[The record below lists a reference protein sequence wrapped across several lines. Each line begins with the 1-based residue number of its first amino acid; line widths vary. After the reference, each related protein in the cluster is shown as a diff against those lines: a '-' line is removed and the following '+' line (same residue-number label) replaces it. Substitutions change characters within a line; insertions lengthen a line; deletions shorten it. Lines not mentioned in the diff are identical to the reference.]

1 MLFAARQPFP
11 PFGGNVSEAAL
22 EADSMH
28 EAVIVE
34 AVRTPM
40 GRRNGKLR
48 GYHPVVLG
56 SMVLKELIARAGV
69 DPAQVE
75 DVVFGCVMQTG
86 EQALN
91 IGRNAWLAAGFPVE
105 TPATT
110 VDRQCGSSQQ
120 AIHFAANLIQS
131 GVAEVTIAG
140 GVESMTRVPMGST
153 VTQGPG
159 IPFPPELTEL
169 YDLVPQGI
177 SAELMARKYGISR
190 QAMDEFSVE
199 SHHRAHEASEK
210 GYFAS
215 QLLPVD
221 ISNGRP
227 EMFSQDEG
235 IRANANYQATAALQ
249 PAFNPEHSI
258 TAGNSSQISD
268 GAAAVLLMS
277 LEKAKQLGIKPR
289 ARIRAQAVVGTDP
302 VLMLE
307 GPIPG
312 TAAVLKKAGLE
323 LHSIDL
329 FEVNEAF
336 ASVVLA
342 WQKETGA
349 DLKKTN
355 VNGGAIAVGHPLGAS
370 GAILMNRLLYE
381 LERRDLRYG
390 LETMCC
396 GGGLGTATI
405 IDREVE

>member
-1 MLFAARQPFP
+1 MRE
-11 PFGGNVSEAAL
+11 V
-22 EADSMH
+22 
-28 EAVIVE
+28 VIVE
-34 AVRTPM
+34 AVRTPI
-40 GRRNGKLR
+40 GRRNGKLKDM
-48 GYHPVVLG
+48 HPVVLG
-56 SMVLKELIARAGV
+56 SLVLKELVRRAGIA
-69 DPAQVE
+69 PEQVE
-75 DVVFGCVMQTG
+75 DVVFGCVTQVG
-86 EQALN
+86 EQSLN
-91 IGRNAWLAAGFPVE
+91 IARSAWLTADFPVT

-131 GVAEVTIAG
+131 GVCDITIAG
-140 GVESMTRVPMGST
+140 GVEAMSRVPMGSNA
-153 VTQGPG
+153 VSPG
-159 IPFPPELTEL
+159 TPFPPELMEL

-190 QAMDEFSVE
+190 RQMDEFGVR
-199 SHHRAHEASEK
+199 SHHLAHEAAEK
-210 GYFAS
+210 GHFKS
-215 QLLPVD
+215 QLLPVE
-221 ISNGRP
+221 ISLDGNGHH
-227 EMFSQDEG
+227 ELFSKDEG
-235 IRANANYQATAALQ
+235 IRANANYEATAALQ

-277 LEKAKQLGIKPR
+277 LEKAKQLGLKPR

-312 TAAVLKKAGLE
+312 TAAVLKRAGLD
-323 LHSIDL
+323 LKSIDL

-349 DLKKTN
+349 DMDKTN

-405 IDREVE
+405 IDRVVE

>member
-1 MLFAARQPFP
+1 MR
-11 PFGGNVSEAAL
+11 
-22 EADSMH
+22 

-34 AVRTPM
+34 AVRTPI
-40 GRRNGKLR
+40 GRRNGKLKDV
-48 GYHPVVLG
+48 HPVVLG
-56 SMVLKELIARAGV
+56 SLVLKEVVRRAGIEPGVV
-69 DPAQVE
+69 D
-75 DVVFGCVMQTG
+75 DVVFGCVSQVG
-86 EQALN
+86 EQSLN
-91 IGRNAWLAAGFPVE
+91 VGRNAWLTAGFPVT

-120 AIHFAANLIQS
+120 ALHFAANLIQS
-131 GVAEVTIAG
+131 GVCDITIAG
-140 GVESMTRVPMGST
+140 GVESMTRVPMGANA
-153 VTQGPG
+153 VQPG
-159 IPFPPELTEL
+159 TPFPPELLEL

-177 SAELMARKYGISR
+177 SAELMARKYGVSR

-199 SHHRAHEASEK
+199 SHRRAHEATEK
-210 GYFAS
+210 GYMRS
-215 QLLPVD
+215 QIMPVD
-221 ISNGRP
+221 ISNGQT
-227 EMFSQDEG
+227 EVFSRDEG
-235 IRANANYQATAALQ
+235 IRANASYEATSALQ

-268 GAAAVLLMS
+268 GAAAILLMS
-277 LEKAKQLGIKPR
+277 LDKAKELGLKPR
-289 ARIRAQAVVGTDP
+289 ARIRAMAVVGTDP

-312 TAAVLKKAGLE
+312 TAAVLKRAGLE
-323 LHSIDL
+323 LSSIDL

-349 DLKKTN
+349 DLAKTN

-370 GAILMNRLLYE
+370 GAVLMTRLLHE
-381 LERRDLRYG
+381 LERREGRYG

-405 IDREVE
+405 IDRVVE

>member
-1 MLFAARQPFP
+1 M
-11 PFGGNVSEAAL
+11 GEV
-22 EADSMH
+22 
-28 EAVIVE
+28 VIVE
-34 AVRTPM
+34 AVRTPI
-40 GRRNGKLR
+40 GRRNGKLKDT
-48 GYHPVVLG
+48 HPVVLG
-56 SMVLKELIARAGV
+56 SLVLREVVRRAGIEPGQV
-69 DPAQVE
+69 D
-75 DVVFGCVMQTG
+75 DVVFGCVSQVG
-86 EQALN
+86 EQSLN
-91 IGRNAWLAAGFPVE
+91 VGRNAWLTAGFPVT

-131 GVAEVTIAG
+131 GVCDITIAG
-140 GVESMTRVPMGST
+140 GVESMSRVPMGSNA
-153 VTQGPG
+153 VSPG
-159 IPFPPELTEL
+159 VPFPPELMEL

-190 QAMDEFSVE
+190 KAMDEFSVE
-199 SHHRAHEASEK
+199 SHHRAHEATEK
-210 GYFAS
+210 GYFKS
-215 QLLPVD
+215 QLLPIEVSLD
-221 ISNGRP
+221 GNGQHDLFNR
-227 EMFSQDEG
+227 DEG
-235 IRANANYQATAALQ
+235 IRANASYAATSALQ

-258 TAGNSSQISD
+258 TAGNASQISD

-277 LEKAKQLGIKPR
+277 LEKAKQLGLKPR

-312 TAAVLKKAGLE
+312 TAAVLKRAGLD
-323 LHSIDL
+323 LKSIDL

-349 DLKKTN
+349 DLSKTN

-405 IDREVE
+405 IDREIE

>member
-1 MLFAARQPFP
+1 MR
-11 PFGGNVSEAAL
+11 
-22 EADSMH
+22 

-34 AVRTPM
+34 AVRTPI
-40 GRRNGKLR
+40 GRRNGKLKDI
-48 GYHPVVLG
+48 HPVVLG
-56 SMVLKELIARAGV
+56 SLVLQEIIKRSGIA
-69 DPAQVE
+69 PEQVE
-75 DVVFGCVMQTG
+75 DVVFGCVTQVG
-86 EQALN
+86 EQSLN
-91 IGRNAWLAAGFPVE
+91 IARSAWLTAGFPVT
-105 TPATT
+105 TPGTT

-131 GVAEVTIAG
+131 GVCDITIAG
-140 GVESMTRVPMGST
+140 GVESMSRVPMGSNA
-153 VTQGPG
+153 VSPG
-159 IPFPPELTEL
+159 TPFPPELMEL

-177 SAELMARKYGISR
+177 SAELIARKYGISR
-190 QAMDEFSVE
+190 QQMDEFGVR
-199 SHHRAHEASEK
+199 SHQLAQQATEQGRFK
-210 GYFAS
+210 S
-215 QLLPVD
+215 QLLPIEV
-221 ISNGRP
+221 SLNGNGQHDL
-227 EMFSQDEG
+227 FTKDEG
-235 IRANANYQATAALQ
+235 IRPTASYAATAALQ

-277 LEKAKQLGIKPR
+277 LEKAKQLGLKPR

-312 TAAVLKKAGLE
+312 TAAVLKRAGLD
-323 LHSIDL
+323 LKSIDL

-349 DLKKTN
+349 DMDKTN

-405 IDREVE
+405 IDRVIE

>member
-1 MLFAARQPFP
+1 MRE
-11 PFGGNVSEAAL
+11 V
-22 EADSMH
+22 
-28 EAVIVE
+28 VIVE
-34 AVRTPM
+34 AVRTPI
-40 GRRNGKLR
+40 GRRNGKLKDV
-48 GYHPVVLG
+48 HPVVLG
-56 SMVLKELIARAGV
+56 SLVLKEVVGRAGIEPGMV
-69 DPAQVE
+69 D
-75 DVVFGCVMQTG
+75 DVVFGCVSQAG
-86 EQALN
+86 EQSLN
-91 IGRNAWLAAGFPVE
+91 IGRNAWLTAGFPVT

-120 AIHFAANLIQS
+120 ALHFAANLIQS
-131 GVAEVTIAG
+131 GVCDVTIAG
-140 GVESMTRVPMGST
+140 GVESMSRVPMGSNA
-153 VTQGPG
+153 VSPG
-159 IPFPPELTEL
+159 TPFPPELMEL

-177 SAELMARKYGISR
+177 SAELMARKYGITR
-190 QAMDEFSVE
+190 KAMDEFSVE
-199 SHHRAHEASEK
+199 SHHRAHEATEK
-210 GYFAS
+210 GYFRS
-215 QLLPVD
+215 QLMPVD
-221 ISNGRP
+221 ISLNGNGQHELFGR
-227 EMFSQDEG
+227 DEG
-235 IRANANYQATAALQ
+235 IRANANYDATAALQ

-277 LEKAKQLGIKPR
+277 LEKAKQLGLKPR

-312 TAAVLKKAGLE
+312 TAAVLKRAGLD
-323 LHSIDL
+323 LKSIDL

-349 DLKKTN
+349 DLAKTN
-355 VNGGAIAVGHPLGAS
+355 VNGGAIAMGHPLGAS

-405 IDREVE
+405 IDRVVE

>member
-1 MLFAARQPFP
+1 MNMRE
-11 PFGGNVSEAAL
+11 V
-22 EADSMH
+22 
-28 EAVIVE
+28 VIVE
-34 AVRTPM
+34 AVRSPI
-40 GRRNGKLR
+40 GRRNGKLKDI
-48 GYHPVVLG
+48 HPVVLG
-56 SMVLKELIARAGV
+56 SLVLKEIVKRAGITP
-69 DPAQVE
+69 DQVE
-75 DVVFGCVMQTG
+75 DVVFGCVSQAG
-86 EQALN
+86 EQSLN
-91 IGRNAWLAAGFPVE
+91 IARSAWLTAGFPVT

-131 GVAEVTIAG
+131 GVCDITIAG
-140 GVESMTRVPMGST
+140 GVESMTRVPMGSNAIS
-153 VTQGPG
+153 PG
-159 IPFPPELTEL
+159 SPFPPELMEL

-177 SAELMARKYGISR
+177 SAELIARKYGISR
-190 QAMDEFSVE
+190 KQMDEFGVR
-199 SHHRAHEASEK
+199 SHKLAQEATER
-210 GYFAS
+210 GYFKS
-215 QLLPVD
+215 QIMPVEV
-221 ISNGRP
+221 SPNGNGHT
-227 EMFSQDEG
+227 ELFSHDEG
-235 IRANANYQATAALQ
+235 IRANASYEATAALQ

-258 TAGNSSQISD
+258 TAGNASQIAD

-277 LEKAKQLGIKPR
+277 LEKAKQLGLKPR

-312 TAAVLKKAGLE
+312 TAAVLKKAGLDIK
-323 LHSIDL
+323 SIDL

-342 WQKETGA
+342 WEKETGA
-349 DLKKTN
+349 DLTKTN

-396 GGGLGTATI
+396 GGGIGTATI
-405 IDREVE
+405 IDRVIE

>member
-1 MLFAARQPFP
+1 MR
-11 PFGGNVSEAAL
+11 
-22 EADSMH
+22 

-40 GRRNGKLR
+40 GKRNGKLKDF
-48 GYHPVVLG
+48 HPVVLG
-56 SMVLKELIARAGV
+56 SMVLKELIRRSGIE
-69 DPAQVE
+69 PGLVE

-86 EQALN
+86 EQSVN
-91 IGRNAWLAAGFPVE
+91 IARNAWLSAGFPFE

-131 GVAEVTIAG
+131 GIADIAIAG

-153 VTQGPG
+153 VVQGPG
-159 IPFPPELTEL
+159 MPFPPELQEL

-177 SAELMARKYGISR
+177 SAELVARKYGIDRRS
-190 QAMDEFSVE
+190 MDEFSVRSHQLAAAATE
-199 SHHRAHEASEK
+199 S
-210 GYFAS
+210 GYLRS
-215 QLLPVD
+215 QIMPIE
-221 ISNGRP
+221 ISNGTTEVMDR
-227 EMFSQDEG
+227 DEG
-235 IRANANYQATAALQ
+235 IRANASYETVSQLQ

-258 TAGNSSQISD
+258 TAGNSSQITD

-277 LEKAKQLGIKPR
+277 REKALELGLRPR
-289 ARIRAQAVVGTDP
+289 ARILAQKVVGCDP

-312 TAAVLKKAGLE
+312 TRAVLKQAGLE
-323 LHSIDL
+323 LKDIDL

-336 ASVVLA
+336 ASVPLA
-342 WQKETGA
+342 WLKETGA
-349 DLKKTN
+349 DPAKLN
-355 VNGGAIAVGHPLGAS
+355 VNGGAIAIGHPLGAS
-370 GAILMNRLLYE
+370 GARLMNHLLHE

-396 GGGLGTATI
+396 GGGIGTATI
-405 IDREVE
+405 IDRKLD

>member
-1 MLFAARQPFP
+1 MRE
-11 PFGGNVSEAAL
+11 V
-22 EADSMH
+22 
-28 EAVIVE
+28 VIVE
-34 AVRTPM
+34 AVRTPI
-40 GRRNGKLR
+40 GRRNGKLKDI
-48 GYHPVVLG
+48 HPVVLG
-56 SMVLKELIARAGV
+56 SLVLKEIVNRAGI
-69 DPAQVE
+69 DAAQID
-75 DVVFGCVMQTG
+75 DVVFGCVSQVG
-86 EQALN
+86 EQSLN
-91 IGRNAWLAAGFPVE
+91 VARNAWLTAGFPVT

-131 GVAEVTIAG
+131 GVCDITIAG
-140 GVESMTRVPMGST
+140 GVESMSRVPMGSNA
-153 VTQGPG
+153 VSPG
-159 IPFPPELTEL
+159 TPFPPELMEL

-177 SAELMARKYGISR
+177 SAELIARKYHVSR
-190 QAMDEFSVE
+190 REMDEFGVR
-199 SHHRAHEASEK
+199 SHHRAHDATEK
-210 GYFAS
+210 GYFNS
-215 QLLPVD
+215 QIMPVD
-221 ISNGRP
+221 VSLNGNGHHD
-227 EMFSQDEG
+227 MFSRDEG
-235 IRANANYQATAALQ
+235 IRAGASYEGTAALQ

-277 LEKAKQLGIKPR
+277 LEKAKELGLRPR

-323 LHSIDL
+323 LKSIDL

-349 DLKKTN
+349 DMEKTN

-370 GAILMNRLLYE
+370 GALLMNRLLYE

-396 GGGLGTATI
+396 GGGIGTATI
-405 IDREVE
+405 IDRVVE

>member
-1 MLFAARQPFP
+1 MR
-11 PFGGNVSEAAL
+11 
-22 EADSMH
+22 

-34 AVRTPM
+34 AVRTPI
-40 GRRNGKLR
+40 GRRNGKLKDI
-48 GYHPVVLG
+48 HPVVLG
-56 SMVLKELIARAGV
+56 SLVLKEIVNRAGIE
-69 DPAQVE
+69 PEQVE
-75 DVVFGCVMQTG
+75 DVVFGCVSQVG
-86 EQALN
+86 EQSLN
-91 IGRNAWLAAGFPVE
+91 IGRNAWLTAGFPFT

-120 AIHFAANLIQS
+120 ALHFAANLIQS
-131 GVAEVTIAG
+131 GVCDITIAG
-140 GVESMTRVPMGST
+140 GVESMSRVPMGSNA
-153 VTQGPG
+153 VSPG
-159 IPFPPELTEL
+159 TPFPPELMEL

-190 QAMDEFSVE
+190 RQMDEFGVR
-199 SHHRAHEASEK
+199 SHRLAHEATEK
-210 GYFAS
+210 GYFTS
-215 QLLPVD
+215 QIMPVD
-221 ISNGRP
+221 VPIEGNGHSVLFSN
-227 EMFSQDEG
+227 DEG
-235 IRANANYQATAALQ
+235 IRANANYEATAALQ

-277 LEKAKQLGIKPR
+277 LEKAKQLGLRPR
-289 ARIRAQAVVGTDP
+289 ARIRAQAVVGTVP

-312 TAAVLKKAGLE
+312 TAAVLKRAGLE
-323 LHSIDL
+323 LKSIDL

-349 DLKKTN
+349 DLDKTN

-405 IDREVE
+405 IDRVVE

>member
-1 MLFAARQPFP
+1 MRE
-11 PFGGNVSEAAL
+11 V
-22 EADSMH
+22 
-28 EAVIVE
+28 VIVE
-34 AVRTPM
+34 AVRTPI
-40 GRRNGKLR
+40 GRRNGKLKDI
-48 GYHPVVLG
+48 HPVVLG
-56 SMVLKELIARAGV
+56 SLVLQEIIKRAGIAPEQV
-69 DPAQVE
+69 D
-75 DVVFGCVMQTG
+75 DVVFGCVTQVG
-86 EQALN
+86 EQSLN
-91 IGRNAWLAAGFPVE
+91 IARSAWLAAGFPFT
-105 TPATT
+105 TPGTT

-131 GVAEVTIAG
+131 GVCDITIAG
-140 GVESMTRVPMGST
+140 GVESMSRVPMGSNA
-153 VTQGPG
+153 VSPG
-159 IPFPPELTEL
+159 TPFPPELMEL

-177 SAELMARKYGISR
+177 SAELIARKYGISR
-190 QAMDEFSVE
+190 KQMDEFGVR
-199 SHHRAHEASEK
+199 SHHLANQATEEGRFK
-210 GYFAS
+210 S
-215 QLLPVD
+215 QLLPVEVS
-221 ISNGRP
+221 SNGNGHHDL
-227 EMFSQDEG
+227 FIKDEG
-235 IRANANYQATAALQ
+235 IRPTASYEATAALQ

-277 LEKAKQLGIKPR
+277 LEKAKQLGLKPR

-312 TAAVLKKAGLE
+312 TAAVLKRAGLD
-323 LHSIDL
+323 LKSIDL

-349 DLKKTN
+349 DIDKTN

-405 IDREVE
+405 IDRVIE